1 MEGNMETLSKDP
13 NIQESYD
20 EKTVVVEPAA
30 DTEQVVIDTTPKS
43 EFSKLDG
50 NRLHFKDIYQDAR
63 TLAQKTNSTKFIV
76 TAYSMLTATALLML
90 NFISPDIYENM
101 TLILTLSYLGADV
114 VEKGVLLTKSK
125 PKKV

>member
-13 NIQESYD
+13 NIQESFD
-20 EKTVVVEPAA
+20 EKTILVEPTAE
-30 DTEQVVIDTTPKS
+30 TQQVVIDTTPKS
-43 EFSKLDG
+43 EFSRLEG
-50 NRLHFKDIYQDAR
+50 NKLHFKDIYQDAR

-125 PKKV
+125 SKKV

>member
-13 NIQESYD
+13 NIQESFD
-20 EKTVVVEPAA
+20 EKTIHVEPTAE
-30 DTEQVVIDTTPKS
+30 TQQVVIDTTPKS

-50 NRLHFKDIYQDAR
+50 NRLQFKDIYQDVR

-125 PKKV
+125 

>member
-20 EKTVVVEPAA
+20 EKTIVVEPTAE
-30 DTEQVVIDTTPKS
+30 TQQVVIDTTPKS
-43 EFSKLDG
+43 QFSKLDG
-50 NRLHFKDIYQDAR
+50 NKLHFKDIYQDVR

-125 PKKV
+125 SKKV

>member
-1 MEGNMETLSKDP
+1 MEGNMEILSKDP
-13 NIQESYD
+13 NIQESFD
-20 EKTVVVEPAA
+20 EKTILVEPTAE
-30 DTEQVVIDTTPKS
+30 TQQVVIDTTPKS
-43 EFSKLDG
+43 EFSRLDG
-50 NRLHFKDIYQDAR
+50 NRLHFKDIYQDVR

-125 PKKV
+125 SKKV

>member
-20 EKTVVVEPAA
+20 EKTIVVEPTA

-43 EFSKLDG
+43 EFSRLDG
-50 NRLHFKDIYQDAR
+50 NRLHFKDIYQDVR

-125 PKKV
+125 SKKV

>member
-13 NIQESYD
+13 NIQESFD
-20 EKTVVVEPAA
+20 EKTILVEPTAE
-30 DTEQVVIDTTPKS
+30 TEQVVIDTTPKS

-50 NRLHFKDIYQDAR
+50 NRLHFKDIYQDVR

-125 PKKV
+125 

>member
-1 MEGNMETLSKDP
+1 MEGNMEILSKDP
-13 NIQESYD
+13 NIQESFD
-20 EKTVVVEPAA
+20 EKTILVEPTAE
-30 DTEQVVIDTTPKS
+30 TQQVVIDTTPKS
-43 EFSKLDG
+43 EFSRLDG
-50 NRLHFKDIYQDAR
+50 NRLHFKDIYQDVR
-63 TLAQKTNSTKFIV
+63 TLAQKTNTTKFIV

-125 PKKV
+125 SKKV